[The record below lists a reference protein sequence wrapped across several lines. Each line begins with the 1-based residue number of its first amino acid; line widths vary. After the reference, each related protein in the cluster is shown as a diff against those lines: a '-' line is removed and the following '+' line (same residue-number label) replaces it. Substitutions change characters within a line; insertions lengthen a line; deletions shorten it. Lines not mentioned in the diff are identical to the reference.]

1 MEGSL
6 CDFMKIK
13 YNKKVTVLILAIVIL
28 AIILWGVIA
37 RWSKVMEIVKYIF
50 YSIVIAYILTPI
62 SRWLENYL
70 SRPKAVLLLFVALII
85 IIISLMIL
93 LIPLLIRQGIAL
105 LDKLPAF
112 SQQVQGMMIKVQR
125 EMKRLGIPYSIQSTL
140 SQYIDDMN
148 DQFISYIKE
157 KMDGAVDGVGKAAAI
172 FTIPVLSFYFMKDR
186 DYFKKI
192 VIGFVPKKIRKPILQ
207 MATEINKILDRFIRG
222 QMLIALI
229 VGILATIGYL
239 IIRLPYAAILGLF
252 AGIFEIVPYFGPVLG
267 AIPAVMIALL
277 HSPSKLIAT
286 VIVVILVQQLESN
299 VFTPKIM
306 GDHVGLH
313 PVFIIV
319 SLWLGGVFFGVLGM
333 FFAVPTVLI
342 LRVIIKNIY
351 LAIVSEKY

>member
-1 MEGSL
+1 MNN
-6 CDFMKIK
+6 K
-13 YNKKVTVLILAIVIL
+13 YNKKIAVLILVITIL
-28 AIILWGVIA
+28 AVILWGVIIQ
-37 RWSKVMEIVKYIF
+37 WSKVMEIVRYIF

-62 SRWLENYL
+62 SRWLENHV
-70 SRPKAVLLLFVALII
+70 SRPKAVVILFIVLIFI
-85 IIISLMIL
+85 VIGLVIL
-93 LIPLLIRQGIAL
+93 LIPLLIRQGVAL
-105 LDKLPAF
+105 LNKLPAF
-112 SQQVQGMMIKVQR
+112 SLQVQEFMVKVQR
-125 EMKRLGIPYSIQSTL
+125 EMERLGIPYSLQITL
-140 SQYIDDMN
+140 NQYIDEIN
-148 DQFISYIKE
+148 ERLISYIKE

-172 FTIPVLSFYFMKDR
+172 LTIPVISFYFMKDR

-192 VIGFVPKKIRKPILQ
+192 VTGLIPNKIRKPILQ
-207 MATEINKILDRFIRG
+207 MAAEISKILDRFIRG
-222 QMLIALI
+222 QMLVALI

-277 HSPSKLIAT
+277 HSPSKLVAT
-286 VIVVILVQQLESN
+286 IIVVILVQQLESN
-299 VFTPKIM
+299 IFTPKIM

-313 PVFIIV
+313 PVYIIV
-319 SLWLGGVFFGVLGM
+319 SLWLAGIFFGVLGM